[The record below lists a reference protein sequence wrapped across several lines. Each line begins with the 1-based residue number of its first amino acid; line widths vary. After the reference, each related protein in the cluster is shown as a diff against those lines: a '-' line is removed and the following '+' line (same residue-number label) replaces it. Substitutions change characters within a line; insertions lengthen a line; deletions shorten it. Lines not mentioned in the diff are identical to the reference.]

1 MAKLFQI
8 RTSSILN
15 FEWTLVNSH
24 WTDHHPL
31 SGRQWNT
38 FIVGSQRFQVY
49 ISCIP
54 HVNSFIQWDLP
65 SRHNSLSLEDVF
77 AYLTPLWIGN
87 EVQLFPIIPPCRVCT
102 VAVAQGDADTCT
114 EDSQT
119 SHLTKW
125 CVSCDS
131 CNKLSHSSQWTW
143 FCLTCF
149 INRNQ
154 RFSFNK
160 GQGFNE
166 LTHASVN
173 VTDLSFFTFSDP
185 FKVTLWCLSKRKLVS
200 SPLIDGRFFWEKP
213 QGFLLW
219 STNPRF
225 SLWLPHEL
233 NLSIQ

>member
-1 MAKLFQI
+1 MWVSKAFLLT
-8 RTSSILN
+8 TS
-15 FEWTLVNSH
+15 
-24 WTDHHPL
+24 
-31 SGRQWNT
+31 
-38 FIVGSQRFQVY
+38 
-49 ISCIP
+49 
-54 HVNSFIQWDLP
+54 
-65 SRHNSLSLEDVF
+65 
-77 AYLTPLWIGN
+77 WIGN

-102 VAVAQGDADTCT
+102 VAVAQEDADTCT

-119 SHLTKW
+119 SHLIKW
-125 CVSCDS
+125 CVSCNS

-185 FKVTLWCLSKRKLVS
+185 FKVTLWCLSKPKLVS
-200 SPLIDGRFFWEKP
+200 SPLIDGSFFLRKASRVSTLIHQPEVLIMTPSWTESFWSIKWIEREELRRNDFSHSIFRHF
-213 QGFLLW
+213 GFLLYRTSLRCIRFCGI
-219 STNPRF
+219 STKHMM
-225 SLWLPHEL
+225 LDCHLCEPHTKTGVT
-233 NLSIQ
+233 